1 MEKFKDFIKSLL
13 QTIITAVVIVFI
25 CFKFVFIST
34 EVNGSSMYPTLQDGD
49 RGFSFVITKTISIN
63 RFDICVIDS
72 QKSGKLLVKR
82 IIGMPNDKVT
92 YKDNKLYINDEY
104 VEETFLS
111 DDVYTEDFEVQLGED
126 EYFCLGDNREV
137 SRDSRYYGAFQ
148 KSEIKSTNF
157 FAYYP
162 FERFGVK

>member
-49 RGFSFVITKTISIN
+49 RGFSFVITKNISIN

-104 VEETFLS
+104 VEETFLN

>member
-13 QTIITAVVIVFI
+13 QTIITAIVIVFI

-49 RGFSFVITKTISIN
+49 RGFSFVITKNISIN

-104 VEETFLS
+104 VEETFLN

>member
-49 RGFSFVITKTISIN
+49 RGFSFVITKNISIN

-104 VEETFLS
+104 VQETFLN